1 MAETERPSPDRHR
14 RRLGLL
20 AAVAV
25 VLAGIALIGSRLGAH
40 SGPLTS
46 IAPSPTSVSSLPSSG
61 EPPPT
66 QPAESAGVSSAPA
79 SASLGYLVLP
89 ADLADRASKA
99 AQGVEPWQAA
109 QQGLLSDVDAALNGS
124 PHPKVNLNITGTEG
138 AFVDDTASA
147 YGLALA
153 YAVTGNQQY
162 AVQARSYIMAW
173 ASTTTR
179 LVNAC
184 PDTGACQTSL
194 IVGRVEAAETWI
206 SCTPAEIATYQNRVH
221 VRCAA
226 AVGGV
231 SFFAAAAQDTAF
243 AARVLLSALFAAR
256 MTGFAVR
263 SVFWM

>member
-109 QQGLLSDVDAALNGS
+109 QRGLISDVDAALIDSVSQGS
-124 PHPKVNLNITGTEG
+124 SVVYFCSAGEVSEG
-138 AFVDDTASA
+138 FAI
-147 YGLALA
+147 ALRA
-153 YAVTGNQQY
+153 MGF
-162 AVQARSYIMAW
+162 
-173 ASTTTR
+173 
-179 LVNAC
+179 
-184 PDTGACQTSL
+184 D
-194 IVGRVEAAETWI
+194 
-206 SCTPAEIATYQNRVH
+206 EI
-221 VRCAA
+221 
-226 AVGGV
+226 
-231 SFFAAAAQDTAF
+231 
-243 AARVLLSALFAAR
+243 LLSDLIMQSDITSNPEA
-256 MTGFAVR
+256 G
-263 SVFWM
+263 